1 MSGEIIVVVV
11 LLSLLAIVSLAA
23 TYLTAHRLDRLHIR
37 TDLSRTALV
46 GALGRRHSV
55 AVAIARTFAHG
66 DPETAARLTDAVALA
81 RRHPGGTVTGA
92 DPAPDPG
99 IRRWARPGDDTYKAD
114 AEHAENDLGQALSA
128 IDTNA
133 LPTELLAELDD
144 VTDRVAMARRFYN
157 DSVRDTRAVREKL
170 VVRTLRLAGR
180 APLPD
185 YVELVDPPRH
195 AA

>member
-1 MSGEIIVVVV
+1 MSGELIVVVV
-11 LLSLLAIVSLAA
+11 LSFLAIASLFA

-37 TDLSRTALV
+37 TDLSGAALV

-55 AVAIARTFAHG
+55 AVAIARILAQDH
-66 DPETAARLTDAVALA
+66 PAAAARLTDAVALA
-81 RRHPGGTVTGA
+81 RQHPGDTVTGA

-99 IRRWARPGDDTYKAD
+99 MRRWIRPGDDAHKAD